1 MCFVLKTLQK
11 IYIKTDTTSCIPA
24 NCYRMGRVI
33 EHSDIRFTRC
43 HCEEK
48 IINNREMTNNNVSGE
63 FFEEK
68 CMIIVIFKILT
79 DM

>member
-1 MCFVLKTLQK
+1 
-11 IYIKTDTTSCIPA
+11 
-24 NCYRMGRVI
+24 MGRVI

-48 IINNREMTNNNVSGE
+48 ILNDREITNNNVSDE